1 VLDID
6 GLEHFASVLTQLADA
21 VPYPPLMNYSQIL
34 NQQLEDFDWE
44 NLPQT
49 IADFVALR
57 DSLGSV

>member
-1 VLDID
+1 
-6 GLEHFASVLTQLADA
+6 LEHFASVLTQLADA